1 MSLFRILAIVATGV
15 AATVVLHAQR
25 GLPWSLAGIAGLAVT
40 VLSFLALNSLDRL
53 RRIWRDPRG

>member
-1 MSLFRILAIVATGV
+1 MSLWRIVAILATGV
-15 AATVVLHAQR
+15 AATVVLRVQR
-25 GLPWSLAGIAGLAVT
+25 GLPWSLAGISGLAVT